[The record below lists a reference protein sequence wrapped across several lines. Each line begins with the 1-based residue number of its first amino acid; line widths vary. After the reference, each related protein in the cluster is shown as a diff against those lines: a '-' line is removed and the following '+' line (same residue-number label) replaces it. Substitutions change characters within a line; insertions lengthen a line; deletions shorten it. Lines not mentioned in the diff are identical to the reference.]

1 MTDDRAA
8 WHMSCN
14 IFCVSSPYK
23 LCSVVCVT
31 KLLRPSK
38 PKNIVILA
46 VYLNSYNAELYIR
59 QYLKTYSIVFRC
71 PLLYL
76 KPEVSLVLVF
86 DRTLMFLYFNLPYN
100 MSLSGLLVTCWCT
113 LGPFSWRSFF

>member
-1 MTDDRAA
+1 MTDYRAA

-14 IFCVSSPYK
+14 VFCVSCPYK
-23 LCSVVCVT
+23 LFSVVCVT
-31 KLLRPSK
+31 KLLRPSRL
-38 PKNIVILA
+38 KNIVILA
-46 VYLNSYNAELYIR
+46 VYLNSYNAELYIL

-86 DRTLMFLYFNLPYN
+86 DRTLMFLYFSLPYN
-100 MSLSGLLVTCWCT
+100 MSVSGLLLGGT
-113 LGPFSWRSFF
+113 LWAL